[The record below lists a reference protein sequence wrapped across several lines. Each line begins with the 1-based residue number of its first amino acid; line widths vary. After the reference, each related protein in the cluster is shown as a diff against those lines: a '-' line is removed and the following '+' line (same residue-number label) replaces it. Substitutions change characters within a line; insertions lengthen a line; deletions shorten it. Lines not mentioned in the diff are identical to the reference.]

1 MAGAMLTAS
10 DLSCLRGGRLVFRGL
25 DFDLGAGQ
33 ALTLRGPNGSG
44 KSSLL
49 RLLAGLLRPAGG
61 RILWDGGDIEDDRD
75 AHRARVAYLGASDA
89 LKPNLT
95 LAENAIFQAALRGNS
110 PAAATAALDA
120 VGLAAL
126 AAAPARRL
134 SQGQRRRAAI
144 ARLVAAR
151 ARLWLLDEPTLA
163 LDDEAVARL
172 GGILGDHLA
181 AGGLAVIATHVPL
194 PVSSAGTLE
203 FGTGP

>member
-1 MAGAMLTAS
+1 MVGAMLTAS

-194 PVSSAGTLE
+194 PVASAGTLE
-203 FGTGP
+203 FGSTP

>member
-1 MAGAMLTAS
+1 
-10 DLSCLRGGRLVFRGL
+10 
-25 DFDLGAGQ
+25 
-33 ALTLRGPNGSG
+33 
-44 KSSLL
+44 
-49 RLLAGLLRPAGG
+49 
-61 RILWDGGDIEDDRD
+61 
-75 AHRARVAYLGASDA
+75 
-89 LKPNLT
+89 
-95 LAENAIFQAALRGNS
+95 LRGNS

>member
-1 MAGAMLTAS
+1 MDGAMLTAS

-95 LAENAIFQAALRGNS
+95 LAENAIFQAALRGS
-110 PAAATAALDA
+110 SSAAATAALDA

-203 FGTGP
+203 FETAP

>member
-1 MAGAMLTAS
+1 MLTAAG
-10 DLSCLRGGRLVFRGL
+10 LACLRGERVVFRGL

-49 RLLAGLLRPAGG
+49 RLLAGLLRPAEG
-61 RILWDGGDIEDDRD
+61 RILWDGADIEDDRD

-95 LAENAIFQAALRGNS
+95 LAENVVFQAALRGS
-110 PAAATAALDA
+110 PPDAAAAALAD
-120 VGLAAL
+120 VGLATL
-126 AAAPARRL
+126 AGSPARRL

-172 GGILGDHLA
+172 GDILRGHLA
-181 AGGLAVIATHVPL
+181 AGGLAVVATHVPL
-194 PVSSAGTLE
+194 PIASAGTIE
-203 FGTGP
+203 FGAAR

>member
-25 DFDLGAGQ
+25 DFDLAAGQ

-126 AAAPARRL
+126 ATAPARRL

-163 LDDEAVARL
+163 LDDAAIAMLGRMLGAHLEGGGMAV
-172 GGILGDHLA
+172 
-181 AGGLAVIATHVPL
+181 VATHVDL
-194 PVSSAGTLE
+194 PVASAGTID
-203 FGTGP
+203 FGAIR

>member
-1 MAGAMLTAS
+1 MLTAS

>member
-1 MAGAMLTAS
+1 MVGAMLTAS

-95 LAENAIFQAALRGNS
+95 LAENAIFLAALRGNS

>member
-1 MAGAMLTAS
+1 MVGAMLTAS

-25 DFDLGAGQ
+25 DFDLAAGQ

-134 SQGQRRRAAI
+134 SPGQR
-144 ARLVAAR
+144 
-151 ARLWLLDEPTLA
+151 
-163 LDDEAVARL
+163 
-172 GGILGDHLA
+172 
-181 AGGLAVIATHVPL
+181 
-194 PVSSAGTLE
+194 
-203 FGTGP
+203 